1 MTGVSPNDLKTAQ
14 PHDPMI
20 NEKRPMRNEK
30 FRLGELGAALI
41 LALLMITILVVFV
54 METMRAMQVEGA
66 GVRYFQDGIRAEAL
80 AKSGVNI
87 AISLLKNDLVEN
99 EVDHIGE
106 PWALLP
112 KPDALPVDLSE
123 AGTLEGRVED
133 ETGKFP
139 INYLVDEEGKV
150 QEVHQQVLTRLLTN
164 APFEMEAEEAQGVV
178 MAIRDWLDKDDE
190 PAGEFGGETDYYQSL
205 EQPYECKNGP
215 LTSLAELQLIRGV
228 SEALYLGKEENPGLK
243 DLLTVYSDG
252 KINVNTAGPLVLQAL
267 VNPTVSQDTAGGW
280 AESVV
285 AYRQEPMHW
294 DFLSE
299 SDWYRNRMAGYN
311 DISLPVELIA
321 TQSMHFTVQ
330 MTGKVGAGRKSIFV
344 YLQRRKSEK
353 EEQDQVRVS
362 IRYREVY

>member
-1 MTGVSPNDLKTAQ
+1 MSFASNIWLWALCQKMMNDKC
-14 PHDPMI
+14 
-20 NEKRPMRNEK
+20 KMRNGRW
-30 FRLGELGAALI
+30 RLGESGAALI

-54 METMRAMQVEGA
+54 LETMRAMQVEGA
-66 GVRYFQDGIRAEAL
+66 GARHFQDSIRAEAL

-87 AISLLKNDLVEN
+87 AISLLRNDLAEN

-133 ETGKFP
+133 EMGKFP
-139 INYLVDEEGKV
+139 INYLVDEDGKV
-150 QEVHQQVLTRLLTN
+150 REVYQQVLTRLLTN
-164 APFEMEAEEAQGVV
+164 APFEMEEEEAQGVV

-190 PAGEFGGETDYYQSL
+190 PTGEFGGETDYYQSL
-205 EQPYECKNGP
+205 EQAYECKNGP
-215 LTSLAELQLIRGV
+215 LTSLAELRLIRGV
-228 SEALYLGKEENPGLK
+228 SESLYFGKEENPGLK

-267 VNPTVSQDTAGGW
+267 VSPTVSQDTAEGW

-311 DISLPVELIA
+311 DISLPVELIT

-330 MTGKVGAGRKSIFV
+330 MTGKVGVGRKSIFA
-344 YLQRRKSEK
+344 YLERRKSEK
-353 EEQDQVRVS
+353 EEENLVDVSVR
-362 IRYREVY
+362 YKEVY

>member
-1 MTGVSPNDLKTAQ
+1 MLHEDSMKSKEVQMKNMNAA
-14 PHDPMI
+14 
-20 NEKRPMRNEK
+20 
-30 FRLGELGAALI
+30 LGRSGAALI

-54 METMRAMQVEGA
+54 LETMRAMQVEGA
-66 GVRYFQDGIRAEAL
+66 GVRHFQDGIRAEAL

-87 AISLLKNDLVEN
+87 AISLLKNDLTEN
-99 EVDHIGE
+99 EVDHRGE

-190 PAGEFGGETDYYQSL
+190 PAGEFGGETDYYQGL
-205 EQPYECKNGP
+205 EQPYECRNGP
-215 LTSLAELQLIRGV
+215 LTSLSELQLIRGV

-252 KINVNTAGPLVLQAL
+252 KINVNTAGPLILQAL
-267 VNPTVSQDTAGGW
+267 VSPTVSQDTAEGW

-353 EEQDQVRVS
+353 EEQDQGSVS

>member
-1 MTGVSPNDLKTAQ
+1 MTGDSPNDLMTAQ

-20 NEKRPMRNEK
+20 HEKRPMRNEK
-30 FRLGELGAALI
+30 FRLGESGVALI
-41 LALLMITILVVFV
+41 LALVMITILVVFV
-54 METMRAMQVEGA
+54 LETMRAMQVEGA
-66 GVRYFQDGIRAEAL
+66 GARHFQDGIRAEAL

-87 AISLLKNDLVEN
+87 AISLLKNDLTEN

-133 ETGKFP
+133 EMGKFP

-150 QEVHQQVLTRLLTN
+150 REVYQQILTRLLTN
-164 APFEMEAEEAQGVV
+164 APFQMEEAEAQGVV

-190 PAGEFGGETDYYQSL
+190 PTGEFGAETDYYQGL

-215 LTSLAELQLIRGV
+215 LASLAELRLIRGV
-228 SEALYLGKEENPGLK
+228 SESLYLGTEENPGLK

-267 VNPTVSQDTAGGW
+267 VSPTVSQDTAEGW

-299 SDWYRNRMAGYN
+299 SDWYRNRMAGYS
-311 DISLPVELIA
+311 DISLPADLIT
-321 TQSMHFTVQ
+321 TQSMYFSVQ
-330 MTGKVGAGRKSIFV
+330 ITGKVGVGRKSIFT
-344 YLQRRKSEK
+344 YLERQKSKK
-353 EEQDQVRVS
+353 EGQDQVDVFV
-362 IRYREVY
+362 RYREVY

>member
-1 MTGVSPNDLKTAQ
+1 MLHEDSMKSKKVQMKSMNAA
-14 PHDPMI
+14 
-20 NEKRPMRNEK
+20 
-30 FRLGELGAALI
+30 LGRSGAALI

-54 METMRAMQVEGA
+54 LETMRAMQVEGA
-66 GVRYFQDGIRAEAL
+66 GARHFQDSIRAEAL

-87 AISLLKNDLVEN
+87 AISMLKNDLAEN

-133 ETGKFP
+133 EMGKFP
-139 INYLVDEEGKV
+139 INYLVDEDGKV
-150 QEVHQQVLTRLLTN
+150 REVYQQVLTRLLTN
-164 APFEMEAEEAQGVV
+164 TPFQMEEEEAQGLV

-190 PAGEFGGETDYYQSL
+190 PTGEFGGETDYYQSL
-205 EQPYECKNGP
+205 EQAYECKNGP
-215 LTSLAELQLIRGV
+215 LTSLAELRLIRGV
-228 SEALYLGKEENPGLK
+228 SESLYVGTEENPGLK

-267 VNPTVSQDTAGGW
+267 VSPTVSQDTAEGW

-311 DISLPVELIA
+311 DISLPVEFIT

-330 MTGKVGAGRKSIFV
+330 MKAKVGVGRKSIFA
-344 YLQRRKSEK
+344 YLERRKSEK
-353 EEQDQVRVS
+353 EEQETVDVSVR
-362 IRYREVY
+362 YKEVY